1 MGQHPNKG
9 KGDIMDFNLWNLL
22 TDSALLG
29 ALMLVGQLLR
39 AKVKVFQKL
48 LMPASL
54 IGGFIGLALGPS
66 GLNILPFSSQ
76 LGSYSSVLI
85 AVIFACTPI
94 GDKSITKED
103 MKGVG
108 GFFYQNT
115 GIAVLQYALGM
126 ILALGLLNKI
136 WPNLHD
142 GFGLALATGF
152 YGGHGTAAAVGDAFK
167 NYGYPEF
174 LDLGNVSAT
183 VGLVGGIIV
192 GMVLIN
198 WGTRKGYTNY
208 VESPE
213 ELPNEIR
220 TGLIPKEKQKSGSKI
235 TISNMSLD
243 PLVFHLA
250 IVLIAAYLG
259 RWSSQLIESWVD
271 WLSIPVFVLAL
282 VFGYIVQFVLT
293 KSGAIE
299 YVDRHTIQRISGS
312 STDFLTISAISAL
325 RLDVVAANFGPLLI
339 TFVLGLI
346 LNIFWLLWVGKYTS
360 PRDWFERGIMNYGRA
375 NGVIATGVLLNR
387 VVDPDQKSRGLE
399 DTGITDLLNRPIL
412 IALQV
417 LPPLLISFGRKWA
430 WYTTLMMWAAFI
442 ILTVVALSRKWWTP
456 GKMQVEEKI

>member
-1 MGQHPNKG
+1 MN
-9 KGDIMDFNLWNLL
+9 FNLWNLL
-22 TDSALLG
+22 TDTALLG
-29 ALMLVGQLLR
+29 ALMLVGQLIR
-39 AKVKVFQKL
+39 AKVKLFQKL

-54 IGGFIGLALGPS
+54 IGGFIGLFLGPS
-66 GLNILPFSSQ
+66 GINVLPFSSQ
-76 LGSYSSVLI
+76 LSAYSGVLI
-85 AVIFACTPI
+85 AVIFACMPI
-94 GDKSITKED
+94 GDKSFSKED
-103 MKGVG
+103 IKGVG

-115 GIAVLQYALGM
+115 GIAIFQYAIGM
-126 ILALGLLNKI
+126 TLALGLLNKI

-152 YGGHGTAAAVGDAFK
+152 YGGHGTAAAVGEVFAG
-167 NYGYPEF
+167 YGYTEF

-183 VGLVGGIIV
+183 VGLVGGIV
-192 GMVLIN
+192 LGMALIN
-198 WGTRKGYTNY
+198 WGTRKGHTNY

-220 TGLIPKEKQKSGSKI
+220 TGLIPKEKQKPGSRV

-243 PLVFHLA
+243 PLVFHLS
-250 IVLIAAYLG
+250 IVCLAAYLG
-259 RWSSQLIESWVD
+259 RWSSVLIQGWID

-293 KSGAIE
+293 RSGADE

-312 STDFLTISAISAL
+312 STDLLTISAIASL

-339 TFVLGLI
+339 TFVFGLI
-346 LNIFWLLWVGKYTS
+346 LNIVWFLWVSRYTS
-360 PRDWFERGIMNYGRA
+360 SRDWFERGIMNYGRS
-375 NGVIATGVLLNR
+375 NGVVATGVLLNR
-387 VVDPDQKSRGLE
+387 VVDPDQVSRGLE

-417 LPPLLISFGRKWA
+417 LPPLFIVLSRNGA

-442 ILTVVALSRKWWTP
+442 ILTVIALARRWWTP
-456 GKMQVEEKI
+456 GKTQGAQKA